1 MNPNEKLELL
11 KQTILF
17 SALSDEELAKL
28 AVLTVERHFSSSET
42 VLWEGN
48 PPEWFYIVAQGRVKV
63 VKYTSA
69 GKELIVAIFTP
80 GHTFGEVAVFQEKP
94 YPASALAIGKTTVL
108 GIKRADILAFLSHNP
123 SVALKMINLLG
134 ARLRDSHDR
143 LKDLAGERVEQRIA
157 NMLLM
162 LSSRIGLTIPFTR
175 QEIADMTGTATETVI
190 RTTTKLKEQGI
201 INTTRGEIVIL
212 DEAKLRLV
220 SDGSPLV

>member
-1 MNPNEKLELL
+1 MNLTEKLELL

-28 AVLTVERHFSSSET
+28 ANFTAERHFSSSET
-42 VLWEGN
+42 ILWEGN

-63 VKYTSA
+63 VKYTSS

-80 GHTFGEVAVFQEKP
+80 GHTFGEVAVFQENP

-108 GIKRADILAFLSHNP
+108 GIKRTDILAFFSHNP

-134 ARLRDSHDR
+134 DRLRDSHDR
-143 LKDLAGERVEQRIA
+143 LKDMAGERVDQRIA
-157 NMLLM
+157 HMLLM
-162 LSSRIGLTIPFTR
+162 LSSRIGPTIPFTR
-175 QEIADMTGTATETVI
+175 QEIADMTGTTTETVI

-201 INTTRGEIVIL
+201 IHTTRGEIVIL
-212 DEAKLRLV
+212 DGAKLRLV
-220 SDGSPLV
+220 AKGLR